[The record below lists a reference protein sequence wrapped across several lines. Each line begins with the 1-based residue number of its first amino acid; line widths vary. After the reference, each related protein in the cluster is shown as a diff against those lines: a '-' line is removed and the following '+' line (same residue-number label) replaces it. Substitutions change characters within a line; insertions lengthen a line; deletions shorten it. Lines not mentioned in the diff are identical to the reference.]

1 MRKDSREAD
10 AEASENGAELLRYIS
25 SFYWLSLAGMPFFES
40 NCRFILSFDG
50 VSTCLSYI

>member
-10 AEASENGAELLRYIS
+10 AEASENGTELPLYIV
-25 SFYWLSLAGMPFFES
+25 LLLA
-40 NCRFILSFDG
+40 ILSACPSLNLIAVSCFSSDG